1 MRIGQVCSRDL
12 VTCDRR
18 TTVPEAARLM
28 RTAHVGA
35 LVIAA
40 EVAGARAPVGIVTD
54 RDLVV
59 EVLAAGL
66 DPATLQVGDLI
77 GPELV
82 TAGMAEGV
90 FEVLQRMHAAG
101 VRRIPVVDDDGA
113 LVGIATADD
122 ILQYLAAELQQLSRL
137 VSTEQAREQQA
148 RR

>member
-1 MRIGQVCSRDL
+1 MHIGQVCSRDL

-18 TTVPEAARLM
+18 TTVTEAARLM
-28 RTAHVGA
+28 RSAHVGA
-35 LVIAA
+35 LVVAA
-40 EVAGARAPVGIVTD
+40 EVQGSKAPVGIVTD

-66 DPATLQVGDLI
+66 DPATLLVGDLV

-82 TAGMAEGV
+82 TAGVAEGV
-90 FEVLQRMHAAG
+90 FEVLQRMHASG
-101 VRRIPVVDDDGA
+101 VRRIPVVDEDGA

-122 ILQYLAAELQQLSRL
+122 VLQYLAAELQHLSRL
-137 VSTEQAREQQA
+137 VGTEQAREQQT